1 MKRKYSTPLAEK
13 LEFDYSNNVVA
24 SGPNAGTLTD
34 QATTV
39 WWKCETRYADIH
51 SIDNTVCG
59 YV

>member
-1 MKRKYSTPLAEK
+1 MKKEYNTPQAEK
-13 LEFDYSNNVVA
+13 LEFDYSDNVVA
-24 SGPNAGTLTD
+24 SGSQGALTD

-39 WWKCETRYADIH
+39 WWICETRYTDVH